1 MEPAHVPV
9 QFSWARSLTTIVIG
23 LVLGLASG
31 VGLLS
36 QWGQPTTNVA
46 TASFVKLLL
55 GAVIFLAG
63 CIRLLYKLFYVILG
77 GQ

>member
-9 QFSWARSLTTIVIG
+9 KISWARSLTVTVVG
-23 LVLGLASG
+23 LVLGLASF

-46 TASFVKLLL
+46 TASFVGILLALVILLL
-55 GAVIFLAG
+55 YRFIYV
-63 CIRLLYKLFYVILG
+63 LFG